1 VTARDDGE
9 TMTAIDGNAI
19 DGTAIGTRAQLAC
32 LLEVSA
38 HKPGNVSP
46 DRHFHD
52 TRYEDFL
59 ASAVAIGPLM
69 AAAPTHP
76 IGRTV
81 IDAVTATTR
90 WTRANTNLGIILLF
104 APLAHAAGDA
114 SRPLE
119 TDAAHRIPALR
130 ATLAA
135 ALAATTVDDARL
147 AYAAIRHVAPGGLG
161 DAPSADVADDPAIT
175 LRAAMA
181 LAADRDAI
189 AREYVTDFSLT
200 FDHGIPAL
208 ARARQDHLPIDT
220 AIVETFLGLLAT
232 TPDTHIA
239 RKRGAE
245 AAAAVSAQA
254 ADVLAAGGVR
264 TPRGRD
270 AIAAFDAA
278 LRDPGN
284 ASNPGTTADL
294 TAATLFVTLLAGHWP
309 L

>member
-1 VTARDDGE
+1 MMATPTMANDG
-9 TMTAIDGNAI
+9 D
-19 DGTAIGTRAQLAC
+19 AIGTRAQLAC

-46 DRHFHD
+46 GRHFHD

-59 ASAVAIGPLM
+59 ASAVAIGPAM
-69 AAAPTHP
+69 AAAPRHP

-81 IDAVTATTR
+81 LDAVTATSR

-104 APLAHAAGDA
+104 APLARAAGDA
-114 SRPLE
+114 SRPLDR
-119 TDAAHRIPALR
+119 DAAQRVPALR
-130 ATLAA
+130 AALAGS
-135 ALAATTVDDARL
+135 LAATTVDDARMV
-147 AYAAIRHVAPGGLG
+147 YAAIRQVAPGGLG
-161 DAPSADVADDPAIT
+161 AAPQADVGDEPGIT

-200 FDHGIPAL
+200 FDHGVPAL
-208 ARARQDHLPIDT
+208 ARARADRLPIDT
-220 AIVETFLGLLAT
+220 AIVEIFLGLLAS

-239 RKRGAE
+239 RKRGAP

-254 ADVLAAGGVR
+254 AEVLAAGGVR
-264 TPRGRD
+264 TSRGRE
-270 AIAAFDAA
+270 AIAAFDAT
-278 LRDPGN
+278 LRDPDN